1 MVTKKVPAG
10 KKLKVKK
17 TTLKDLDAKSKSRD
31 VKGGQK
37 RLGQTCPTTVGH

>member
-1 MVTKKVPAG
+1 MVTKNTSAG

-37 RLGQTCPTTVGH
+37 RLGACAGSTGG